1 MGVTLAHFQSGGKIP
16 LVSDLLNKIDSGTE
30 IDSLTD
36 LIVDMGQP
44 SGPGDLLF
52 CKAMSLLK
60 TTVGV
65 ISMESVR
72 KGELVE
78 STAGIE
84 VVSSQVNTV
93 EKYSLK
99 RVAISVLEHTV
110 DPSEESNSVTLGRIF
125 VLELIYCQNALGL
138 DFTPSTNCF
147 S

>member
-1 MGVTLAHFQSGGKIP
+1 
-16 LVSDLLNKIDSGTE
+16 
-30 IDSLTD
+30 
-36 LIVDMGQP
+36 MGQP

-52 CKAMSLLK
+52 CKVMSLLK

-110 DPSEESNSVTLGRIF
+110 DPSEESNSVTL
-125 VLELIYCQNALGL
+125 
-138 DFTPSTNCF
+138 
-147 S
+147 

>member
-16 LVSDLLNKIDSGTE
+16 LVSDLLNKIDGGTE
-30 IDSLTD
+30 INSLKD
-36 LIVDMGQP
+36 LIMDIGQP
-44 SGPGDLLF
+44 SSPRDLLF

-78 STAGIE
+78 SICGIE
-84 VVSSQVNTV
+84 VASSQVNTV
-93 EKYSLK
+93 EKCSLK

-110 DPSEESNSVTLGRIF
+110 DPSDESNSVTLGHIF
-125 VLELIYCQNALGL
+125 VLELIAIL
-138 DFTPSTNCF
+138 PK
-147 S
+147 